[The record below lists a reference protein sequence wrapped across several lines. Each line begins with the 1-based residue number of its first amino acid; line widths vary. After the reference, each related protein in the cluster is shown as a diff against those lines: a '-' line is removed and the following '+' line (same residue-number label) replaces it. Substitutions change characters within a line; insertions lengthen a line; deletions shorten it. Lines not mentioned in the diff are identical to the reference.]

1 MKRRFTMKKYRN
13 KVLKFPSN
21 MYVTSVGS
29 LVISMYMLG
38 KISLKR
44 AIKYY
49 RKYEKQDLNLEF
61 SDVPS
66 LVHAICIFFGITEEE
81 GLPIAAVTTDWG
93 SLAFC
98 VYIIEGEDQ
107 LRLLPNTE
115 DGIPVGFIQHPKNIY
130 NLKGELLC
138 SANTETKEEKK

>member
-1 MKRRFTMKKYRN
+1 MKKNLRN
-13 KVLKFPSN
+13 KVLKFPSS
-21 MYVTSVGS
+21 MYVTAVGS
-29 LVISMYMLG
+29 FVIANYMLG

-49 RKYEKQDLNLEF
+49 RKYEQQDLNLDF
-61 SDVPS
+61 TDVPS
-66 LVHAICIFFGITEEE
+66 LVHAISIFFGIKEEE

-93 SLAFC
+93 SLGFA

-138 SANTETKEEKK
+138 SANVETEEEKK